1 VRRRRWTDR
10 SPRRQPPV
18 LAAAASAPRRV
29 PGRGPILSRG
39 RLQRRGEDRRS
50 DDLARSAAETSHR
63 SLREPASADDV
74 APTRERGATT
84 RPFPSSRR
92 LVTAA
97 VRAGRRIV
105 PMIGLFQ
112 VDLTAARQIL
122 GGADPPLSLTAY
134 VVACVGRAAAGHPQ
148 VHAYRDW
155 RGRLVEHRHVDVQVL
170 IEVPT
175 AHGPFGLVHVVRDA
189 DIRSVAEISVE
200 IRAVKAHPS
209 STGNGRLLESLG
221 PVLGRVPGL
230 YRVMYAVMSRS
241 HTVHDAIGT
250 VQVTA
255 LGMFADGGGFAI
267 APPSLASLVVVV
279 GGISTGPVEADGH
292 IETVELLDLTVSI
305 DHNVVDGA
313 PATRFAADLR
323 RIMRG
328 PAESSPAG

>member
-1 VRRRRWTDR
+1 M
-10 SPRRQPPV
+10 P
-18 LAAAASAPRRV
+18 AA
-29 PGRGPILSRG
+29 
-39 RLQRRGEDRRS
+39 
-50 DDLARSAAETSHR
+50 LARQV
-63 SLREPASADDV
+63 PDV
-74 APTRERGATT
+74 VPTRERGLTA

-105 PMIGLFQ
+105 PMIGLIQ
-112 VDLTAARQIL
+112 VDVTTARRLLAET
-122 GGADPPLSLTAY
+122 GPPLSLTAY

-155 RGRLVEHRHVDVQVL
+155 RGRLVEHHHVDVQVL

-175 AHGPFGLVHVVRDA
+175 DQGPFGLVHVIRDA
-189 DIRSVAEISVE
+189 DVRSLAEISAE

-209 STGNGRLLESLG
+209 TTGNGRLLDTLA
-221 PVLGRVPGL
+221 PTLGRIPGL

-241 HTVHDAIGT
+241 HRVHDAIGT

-267 APPSLASLVVVV
+267 APPTLASLAIVV
-279 GGISTGPVEADGH
+279 GGISTNPVEVDGH
-292 IETVELLDLTVSI
+292 IETVELLDLTVTV

-323 RIMRG
+323 RIMQRGVEPSSPTG
-328 PAESSPAG
+328 PAA